1 MYSSTQWILITVVV
15 MIAFIPNDVNI
26 NNSFVCHGFTTTH
39 RQQSFRSKTSTTV
52 TLMVQ
57 HNQEQQPSSLNS
69 DIHYRKNKNDGDR
82 WIMDTTTSSCAA
94 VPTSSRRDLVAKMMT
109 TIMMTTTTTIIMY
122 SNSAALPALASGGAT
137 AGRYTYV
144 LLGAC
149 SFWIVPVQGSRR
161 STKTNSHL
169 HDLLHFTFL

>member
-26 NNSFVCHGFTTTH
+26 NNSFVCHGFTTTTH
-39 RQQSFRSKTSTTV
+39 RQISFRSKTSTTV

-57 HNQEQQPSSLNS
+57 RNQKQQPSSLNS
-69 DIHYRKNKNDGDR
+69 DLHYRNNKNDDDR

-109 TIMMTTTTTIIMY
+109 TIMMTTTTTVMMY
-122 SNSAALPALASGGAT
+122 SNSATLPALASGGAT

-144 LLGAC
+144 LFVLYGAAVSIYMYTEHVAQRGKI
-149 SFWIVPVQGSRR
+149 SF
-161 STKTNSHL
+161 T
-169 HDLLHFTFL
+169 